1 MYKKTSND
9 NLFDVGNMLFNS
21 NSNTTFK
28 LTKFDLALS
37 NNSY

>member
-1 MYKKTSND
+1 
-9 NLFDVGNMLFNS
+9 MLFNS